1 MWLSQKKYRKSAKPS
16 ILLAF
21 LLFNI
26 SLTAQQKVAI
36 DTIKL
41 TFPDKPVRIDRIG
54 SLSFTDTLLN
64 VHQAL
69 IPRVIS
75 NEGGT
80 SNFLDTLKTKASKT
94 LITRKLYDF
103 LVVSGTGAP
112 ARQINNSSDH
122 DYSRFSGKR
131 IRKIEI
137 RRLSVFGA
145 NINNPV
151 ASNPNKLESLLNK
164 THVNTNEFII
174 RKNLLFSEG
183 DTVSPLTI
191 SDNERIL
198 RQLPYIEDS
207 RILTVPVSDDEVDI
221 LVLTKDVYSL
231 GASFEYSSVNK
242 GTVSV
247 FDKNIF
253 GMGHEFRIE
262 VPYNSDL
269 PDSPGFGIKYN
280 IDNIRKSFINLQ
292 LFYSDGLGKKTYG
305 FDLEKKLLSS
315 VTKYAGGISFRHM
328 STTED
333 LDTLILPVP
342 LKYNLQDY
350 WISRSFLINK
360 ESVTRIILGTRYTN
374 NNVFNHP
381 FILPDS
387 YYNLQK
393 YRLFLGSIS
402 FSAQKYYKT
411 SLIYSHGRTEDVPH
425 GGLFNLTMGK
435 EINEFKKRLYT
446 GISLSAGESVRSIGY
461 FYTSMGIATFF
472 HENHTEQGILMAR
485 ASYFSNLL
493 YLGSNRLRNFIKVD
507 YTRGFD
513 RFYDE
518 SLSFIREDGFSGF
531 KNDSVSGAQRLS
543 LGLESVLFS
552 PINFH
557 GFRFAFFGFADLG
570 ILFGTNEFARN
581 GEVLSSIGLG
591 IRIRNDNLVFNT
603 FQIRLGYFPNP
614 PQYSRVNYLLVSG
627 EQLLKPENFDPG
639 PPIPLPYR

>member
-1 MWLSQKKYRKSAKPS
+1 MWLSQKKYRKSAKPF

-21 LLFNI
+21 LLFDI

-41 TFPDKPVRIDRIG
+41 TFPDKPVRINRIG
-54 SLSFTDTLLN
+54 SFSFTDTLLN
-64 VHQAL
+64 VHQSL
-69 IPRVIS
+69 IPWVTS
-75 NEGGT
+75 NDRGT
-80 SNFLDTLKTKASKT
+80 SGFLDTLKTKASKT

-103 LVVSGTGAP
+103 LVVSGP
-112 ARQINNSSDH
+112 AVPAHQINNSSDR

-145 NINNPV
+145 NINNPI
-151 ASNPNKLESLLNK
+151 ASNPNKLESLVNK
-164 THVNTNEFII
+164 THINTNESII

-183 DTVSPLTI
+183 DTVSPLTL

-198 RQLPYIEDS
+198 RQLPYIDDS
-207 RILTVPVSDDEVDI
+207 RILAVPVSDDEVDI

-231 GASFEYSSVNK
+231 GASFDYSSISK

-280 IDNIRKSFINLQ
+280 INNIRKSFINLQ
-292 LFYSDGLGKKTYG
+292 LFYSDGLGEKTYG
-305 FDLEKKLLSS
+305 FDLEKKHVSS
-315 VTKYAGGISFRHM
+315 ETKYAGGISFRHM

-333 LDTLILPVP
+333 LDTLILPEP

-350 WISRSFLINK
+350 WFSRSFLINK
-360 ESVTRIILGTRYTN
+360 ESVTRIILGARYTN

-387 YYNLQK
+387 YYNLQQ
-393 YRLFLGSIS
+393 YRLFLGSVS

-411 SLIYSHGRTEDVPH
+411 SLIYSYGRTEDIPH

-446 GISLSAGESVRSIGY
+446 GISLSAGESIRSFGY
-461 FYTSMGIATFF
+461 FYAAMGIATFF
-472 HENHTEQGILMAR
+472 HENYTEQGILMAR

-518 SLSFIREDGFSGF
+518 SLSFVREDGFSGF

-570 ILFGTNEFARN
+570 ILFGTNEFVRN

-603 FQIRLGYFPNP
+603 FQIRLGYFPNL
-614 PQYSRVNYLLVSG
+614 PQYSRVNYFLVSG